1 MAELLGLGLFEST
14 SDAASGE
21 VDPVSK
27 AIAALG
33 LRGLRPASR
42 ATRIACLAAAEAI
55 QYPSVPPAEPERR
68 AVVLGTR
75 YASLEPLVEF
85 NRSGAIDGPTLV
97 NPASFPNVVVNAHAA
112 YVAMTFQFSGPN
124 ITLCGERAGVDA
136 IALGLDLL
144 ALGRADVVL
153 AGGVEATG
161 PNVDEGI
168 RRAGGVAPLEAAAF
182 VLLGR
187 DQSRHRGEPGNPIV
201 SAIARAAQDTDG
213 AAAGARSVILA
224 LRSGV
229 LSIAR

>member
-1 MAELLGLGLFEST
+1 MAEILGWGLVETTF
-14 SDAASGE
+14 DAASGQM
-21 VDPVSK
+21 DPVAE
-27 AIAALG
+27 AIGALG

-55 QYPSVPPAEPERR
+55 QHPSAPPAEADRR
-68 AVVLGTR
+68 AIVLGTR
-75 YASLEPLVEF
+75 FASIEPLIEF
-85 NRSGAIDGPTLV
+85 NRSGAVDGPMLV

-124 ITLCGERAGVDA
+124 ITLCGDRAGADA

-168 RRAGGVAPLEAAAF
+168 RRAGGVAPAEAAAF

-187 DQSRHRGEPGNPIV
+187 DESPRRAEPGDAV
-201 SAIARAAQDTDG
+201 TDALAHAAQDSDG

-224 LRSGV
+224 LRSGA
-229 LSIAR
+229 LSGAR